1 MAVNLPPQYHDAEAR
16 YKKAQTPEDKLVALK
31 EMWVIL
37 PKHKASEKVQ
47 AELKTKI
54 SELTDQIEH
63 ARLAP
68 KKAAPGTYKFPHQG
82 AGTVVFVGPPNA
94 GKSLLM
100 TKLTKA
106 TPAVAPYPFT
116 TREPVPGMMDYE
128 DVRVQLVDL
137 PPITADHFE
146 TFVTDVTR
154 AANAAVLLLDLADD
168 DGPAA
173 TKAAIERLK
182 LARRELVP
190 PGSPPGDDPAVY
202 ALPTV
207 LVANKSDDEAADI
220 RLELAREEFGTRY
233 PLTVISAERG
243 EGLDGLRKAI
253 YDSLGVMRIYTKQPG
268 KPADMTSPFTPPIG
282 ATVAELA
289 GKVHRDLE
297 DAVKSA
303 RVWGTGV
310 HDGQTV
316 GREHVLHDK
325 DVVELHT

>member
-16 YKKAQTPEDKLVALK
+16 YKKAQNADDKLAALK

-47 AELKTKI
+47 ADLKTKI

-63 ARLAP
+63 AKNGP
-68 KKAAPGTYKFPHQG
+68 KKVAHGVYKLPRQG
-82 AGTVVFVGPPNA
+82 AGTVVLVGPPNA
-94 GKSLLM
+94 GKSLLI

-106 TPAVAPYPFT
+106 SPAVAPYPFT
-116 TREPVPGMMDYE
+116 TREPVPGMMEYE

-137 PPITADHFE
+137 PPITADHYE
-146 TFVTDVTR
+146 NFVTDLTR
-154 AANAAVLLLDLADD
+154 AADAAVLFLDLADD

-173 TKAAIERLK
+173 TRNAIERLK

-190 PGSPPGDDPAVY
+190 PGHSQSDDPAVF
-202 ALPTV
+202 AIPT
-207 LVANKSDDEAADI
+207 LLLANKLDDDAADI
-220 RLELAREEFGTRY
+220 RLEFAREEFGTQF
-233 PLTVISAERG
+233 PLLVVSAERG
-243 EGLDGLRKAI
+243 DGLAELRKAI
-253 YDSLGVMRIYTKQPG
+253 YDTLGVMRIYTKQPG

-297 DAVKSA
+297 DSVKSA
-303 RVWGTGV
+303 RIWGTGV
-310 HDGQTV
+310 HEGQTV
-316 GREHVLHDK
+316 GSDHILHDK